1 MYLVQRDVEYV
12 ESSGR
17 PLEVG
22 ATKKRKYLVSTS
34 TCDHALV
41 VRTSMMYGE
50 LE

>member
-22 ATKKRKYLVSTS
+22 ATKKRKFSQHV
-34 TCDHALV
+34 
-41 VRTSMMYGE
+41 
-50 LE
+50 